1 MLRPCVKGSEIING
15 NTSSCIK
22 IPSTKEK
29 KRLMYGKADKRN
41 KIGDREESQEVG
53 RVAVKKWKGKPRMED
68 LDGRLDEESR
78 EEALREPS
86 DSNSNIKYNE
96 RGKAWFI

>member
-1 MLRPCVKGSEIING
+1 
-15 NTSSCIK
+15 
-22 IPSTKEK
+22 
-29 KRLMYGKADKRN
+29 
-41 KIGDREESQEVG
+41 
-53 RVAVKKWKGKPRMED
+53 MED